1 MQSVNINTGQAVE
14 MQLTLANIGGS
25 TAYPMINAFLGNGS
39 IHFADS
45 TGNTLPVL
53 TIAPGASQSITLTT
67 PAITGQGS
75 YDVWL
80 LITDEKTGTTYLSA
94 TEEGTV
100 SATAQTTTTTTS
112 SSTTS
117 TTTSTSNPALAS
129 CAPQIVQTAATSTS
143 VTLAI
148 QSCSAPNIAYYRYFH
163 TDQYGNIY
171 SDLGTTS
178 NGVIT
183 VSGLGCGAQGYA
195 PYHVKAIA
203 FDAYGNMSQYG
214 PVYMAYTLCP

>member
-25 TAYPMINAFLGNGS
+25 TAYPQINAFLGNGS

-67 PAITGQGS
+67 PAITGQGT

-100 SATAQTTTTTTS
+100 SATAPTT
-112 SSTTS
+112 
-117 TTTSTSNPALAS
+117 TTTSTSNPVLAS
-129 CAPQIVQTAATSTS
+129 YTPEIIQLAATTS
-143 VTLAI
+143 PPSLTFAI
-148 QSCSAPNIAYYRYFH
+148 QSYPAQANIAYF
-163 TDQYGNIY
+163 QYY
-171 SDLGTTS
+171 HVQSDGTIIASLGTTP

-183 VSGLGCGAQGYA
+183 VSGLACGSTGAI
-195 PYHVKAIA
+195 YHVKAIA
-203 FDAYGNMSQYG
+203 YDAYGNTSQYS
-214 PVYMAYTLCP
+214 PVFEGYIPPC

>member
-1 MQSVNINTGQAVE
+1 LQNININTGQAVE

-25 TAYPMINAFLGNGS
+25 TAYPQINAFLGNGS

-80 LITDEKTGTTYLSA
+80 LITDEQTGTTYLSA

-117 TTTSTSNPALAS
+117 TTTSTSNPVLAS
-129 CAPQIVQTAATSTS
+129 YTPEIMLLAATQNS
-143 VTLAI
+143 LEFAI
-148 QSCSAPNIAYYRYFH
+148 QSYPSQANIVKFEYFH
-163 TDQYGNIY
+163 TDQYGNIIA
-171 SDLGTTS
+171 DLGGTP
-178 NGVIT
+178 NGVFM
-183 VSGLGCGAQGYA
+183 VSGLACGS
-195 PYHVKAIA
+195 PYHVRAIA
-203 FDAYGNMSQYG
+203 YDAYSNASQLS
-214 PVYMAYTLCP
+214 PVFGTYTSPC